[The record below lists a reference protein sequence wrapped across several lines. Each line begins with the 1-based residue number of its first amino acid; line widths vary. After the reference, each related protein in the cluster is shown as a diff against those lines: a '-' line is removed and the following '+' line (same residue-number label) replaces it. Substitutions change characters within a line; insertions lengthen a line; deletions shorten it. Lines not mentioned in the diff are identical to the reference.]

1 MCTYIPAYINTC
13 TCIHT
18 HTYIHTCTYIHTYVR
33 TYACTY
39 VRTYIH
45 TYIHTSVSNKL
56 NWRDIGPKGNN
67 TGTQHR
73 HPRAFVAQKDD

>member
-1 MCTYIPAYINTC
+1 MYIIMYMYMYMYI
-13 TCIHT
+13 
-18 HTYIHTCTYIHTYVR
+18 
-33 TYACTY
+33 
-39 VRTYIH
+39 
-45 TYIHTSVSNKL
+45 SVSNKL